1 MCSVVPKRCSVQPRM
16 RARRGAT
23 RGMAVALLVVVALAG
38 MGLGFAADRLALHNA
53 HGSVRRSGPG
63 PSFGPPEGG
72 GRRGMGR
79 RGDNMRDR
87 FARELDLTPEQARRV
102 DSIMSQQMSEF
113 RRLRES
119 MQPQFD
125 SVIATA
131 QARLDSVLTPAQ
143 REKLKTL
150 RAREAFGPRDSF
162 GARERRPPP
171 FP

>member
-1 MCSVVPKRCSVQPRM
+1 
-16 RARRGAT
+16 
-23 RGMAVALLVVVALAG
+23 MAVALLVVVALAG

-53 HGSVRRSGPG
+53 RGRRLGPEL
-63 PSFGPPEGG
+63 SFGPPEGG

-87 FARELDLTPEQARRV
+87 FARELGLTPEQARRV
-102 DSIMSQQMSEF
+102 DSIMSQQMSDF

-143 REKLKTL
+143 REQLKML
-150 RAREAFGPRDSF
+150 RAREVFGPRDSF

>member
-1 MCSVVPKRCSVQPRM
+1 
-16 RARRGAT
+16 
-23 RGMAVALLVVVALAG
+23 
-38 MGLGFAADRLALHNA
+38 
-53 HGSVRRSGPG
+53 
-63 PSFGPPEGG
+63 
-72 GRRGMGR
+72 MGR

-102 DSIMSQQMSEF
+102 DSIMSEQMSDF

-125 SVIATA
+125 AVIATA
-131 QARLDSVLTPAQ
+131 QARLDSVLTTAQ
-143 REKLKTL
+143 REKLTTL

-171 FP
+171 LR

>member
-1 MCSVVPKRCSVQPRM
+1 
-16 RARRGAT
+16 
-23 RGMAVALLVVVALAG
+23 MAVALLVVVALAG
-38 MGLGFAADRLALHNA
+38 MGLGFAADRLALHGA
-53 HGSVRRSGPG
+53 RGSGRRPGPG

-79 RGDNMRDR
+79 RGEDMRDR

-102 DSIMSQQMSEF
+102 DSIMSQQMSDF

-119 MQPQFD
+119 MQPRFD
-125 SVIATA
+125 SVLATA
-131 QARLDSVLTPAQ
+131 QAGLDSVLTAAQ

-162 GARERRPPP
+162 NARERRPPP